1 MLCLPTIWDQIQRNT
16 TKKKVVPLAAYF
28 TLEFSLSS
36 KRENDFE
43 TGRFHGLWMILGGPL
58 GPRGES
64 EEKGVT
70 NFLYLLLCT

>member
-1 MLCLPTIWDQIQRNT
+1 M
-16 TKKKVVPLAAYF
+16 AAYF

-36 KRENDFE
+36 KGENDFE

-64 EEKGVT
+64 EEKGMT